1 MTITNENKPKR
12 LYIYTKD
19 VMRITGKGRSASQN
33 LIRRIKSKLSKKKNQ
48 SLTVVEFCQSEQLT
62 IEQVNPYL

>member
-1 MTITNENKPKR
+1 MTLSQENKPKR

-33 LIRRIKSKLSKKKNQ
+33 LIRSIKAKLAKKRRQN
-48 SLTVVEFCQSEQLT
+48 LTVIEFCQSENLT
-62 IEQVNPYL
+62 IEEVNLYL

>member
-1 MTITNENKPKR
+1 MTINNENKPKR

-33 LIRRIKSKLSKKKNQ
+33 MIRKIKENLSKRKHESITVIEFCEAEKLS
-48 SLTVVEFCQSEQLT
+48 
-62 IEQVNPYL
+62 IEQVNLYL